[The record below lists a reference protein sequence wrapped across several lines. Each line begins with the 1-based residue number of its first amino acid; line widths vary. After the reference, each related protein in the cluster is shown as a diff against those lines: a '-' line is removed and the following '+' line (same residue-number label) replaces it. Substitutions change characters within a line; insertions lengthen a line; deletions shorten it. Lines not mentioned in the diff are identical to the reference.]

1 MPCEAPLRQAR
12 EVRRFYV
19 FPAARVHSM
28 PAGIAAIL
36 LLVVV
41 CECLPG
47 ENLAQ
52 RAHTREQERREA
64 ADSMQGEALK
74 APDLMYAGVRRNSLH
89 TESFGASC
97 R

>member
-1 MPCEAPLRQAR
+1 MFSCGAR
-12 EVRRFYV
+12 TLH
-19 FPAARVHSM
+19 AS
-28 PAGIAAIL
+28 GIAAIL

-64 ADSMQGEALK
+64 ADSMRGGSQSARLDVCGS
-74 APDLMYAGVRRNSLH
+74 PTQQSPHGVFRSVVPIVFL
-89 TESFGASC
+89 E
-97 R
+97 